1 MHIKL
6 GKLLE
11 ETSKSVLQIAR
22 ETGLNRNTITAL
34 MQDKEGGGL
43 RLSTLETLHKT
54 YGWKLADMVDD
65 AFTIEPIPAKS
76 SPWYRQEG
84 ELIPF
89 TCWPWLMASCHS
101 FGVPQI
107 ETHAQESRLYIKED
121 YGFVY
126 WIEEAFSRWAK
137 RFYTVYQEKDRYT
150 PLYQE
155 YLRVARHIEQLYLS
169 VQSLKSSHQSADPKE
184 VYKELSEYFRHFWN
198 ISLFIDTFDVG
209 IDQEQIKRI
218 SSEHGFT
225 QEETKI
231 LLTPDEP
238 TFDRERK
245 RDLIELAES
254 FTKQSIPL
262 PTWLDTSPLVETYI
276 RHWAFVRNNYKRIG
290 IYTRKEVKEELEHLI
305 QNLNAASQ
313 EREEIEHHQ
322 ETVTN
327 QIEEILKQHRL
338 KENPLA
344 FFQLLTYWREHR
356 KKINLMG
363 IHILLS
369 LLAELEKKTGI
380 SKESLAYLAPEEFMT
395 IQLGLVSKETLEQ
408 RRKQGVMIIM
418 KEEGYRVLTGKEAES
433 LKQECETTK
442 ESAQSPTILHGQ
454 IACQGYAKGTARL
467 MLSEKD
473 FARFNDGDIL
483 VTSMTRPEFVP
494 LMRRAAGIVTNEG
507 GITCHAAIV
516 SRELSKPCLIGT
528 RKATDLIKEG
538 DLIEVRAHHGTVRI
552 LQSAG
557 YPS

>member
-11 ETSKSVLQIAR
+11 ETGKSVLQIAR

-34 MQDKEGGGL
+34 MQNKEGSGL

-65 AFTIEPIPAKS
+65 AFALESLPTKS
-76 SPWYRQEG
+76 SNWYRQEA
-84 ELIPF
+84 EVVLF
-89 TCWPWLMASCHS
+89 TCWPWLIASCHR
-101 FGVPQI
+101 FGVPQV
-107 ETHAQESRLYIKED
+107 ETHAQEMRVYIRED
-121 YGFVY
+121 YAFIY
-126 WIEEAFSRWAK
+126 WIEEACSRWAK
-137 RFYTVYQEKDRYT
+137 RIYQVYQEKDQHIY
-150 PLYQE
+150 LFQE
-155 YLRVARHIEQLYLS
+155 YLRIARQIEQLYLS
-169 VQSLKSSHQSADPKE
+169 LQQVKSTYKDHDPKE
-184 VYKELSEYFRHFWN
+184 IYQEISEYFRHFWN

-209 IDQEQIKRI
+209 VDQEQIKHI
-218 SSEHGFT
+218 SSEHSFT
-225 QEETKI
+225 QEETKV

-254 FTKQSIPL
+254 FAKQSIPF
-262 PTWLDTSPLVETYI
+262 PTWLDTSPLVETHI

-290 IYTRKEVKEELEHLI
+290 TYTRKEVKEELEHLI
-305 QNLNAASQ
+305 QNLEAASQ
-313 EREEIEHHQ
+313 EREDIEHHQ
-322 ETVTN
+322 ETITN
-327 QIEEILKQHRL
+327 QIEGILKQHRL
-338 KENPLA
+338 EENPLA

-418 KEEGYRVLTGKEAES
+418 KENGYRLLTGKEAES

-442 ESAQSPTILHGQ
+442 ESTQSPTILHGQ
-454 IACQGYAKGTARL
+454 IACQGYAKGTARII
-467 MLSEKD
+467 LSETD

-483 VTSMTRPEFVP
+483 VTGMTRPEFVP

-552 LQSAG
+552 LQRAEK
-557 YPS
+557 